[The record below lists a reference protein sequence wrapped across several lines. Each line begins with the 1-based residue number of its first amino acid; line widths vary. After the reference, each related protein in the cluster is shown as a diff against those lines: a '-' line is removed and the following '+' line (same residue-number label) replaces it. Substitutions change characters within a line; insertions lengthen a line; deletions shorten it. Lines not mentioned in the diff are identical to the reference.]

1 MPVALEIIEVPGT
14 VVAIAV
20 GIRSIF
26 QGRKITALE
35 KNIVTMT
42 GTINVAGDAT
52 IVGNVSIRTGD
63 A

>member
-1 MPVALEIIEVPGT
+1 MPVALEIIEVVGT

-20 GIRSIF
+20 GVWSFF
-26 QGRKITALE
+26 QGRTISRLE

-52 IVGNVSIRTGD
+52 IVGNVTMGPRD
-63 A
+63 D